1 MFVSEGELL
10 MYSKHGMLWDDET
23 IEERLAS
30 ARKFINE
37 KCRERFDDKPC
48 PRGAVCVH
56 EVQCPGTQ
64 RRT

>member
-1 MFVSEGELL
+1 

-37 KCRERFDDKPC
+37 KCRERFDAKC
-48 PRGAVCVH
+48 PRGAFCVH

>member
-1 MFVSEGELL
+1 

-23 IEERLAS
+23 IEEKLAS
-30 ARKFINE
+30 ARKFIE

-48 PRGAVCVH
+48 PRNAICVH